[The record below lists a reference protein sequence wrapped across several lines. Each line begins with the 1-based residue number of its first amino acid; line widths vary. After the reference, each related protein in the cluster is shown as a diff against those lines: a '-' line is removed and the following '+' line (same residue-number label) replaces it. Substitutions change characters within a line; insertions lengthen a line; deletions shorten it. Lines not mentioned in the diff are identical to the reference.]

1 MPSISI
7 RSLTLKTLA
16 LLALVVAP
24 IAAAADV
31 STSVVFTISTP
42 STIFFGQTVDGSAQV
57 DSSDGSAPT
66 GTITFYDGT
75 NNICTIP
82 VTAGASCPASAGA
95 GFVAGTHIL
104 TAVYSGDTDHA
115 GSTSNAISVIVLQD
129 STMTNVVSSANPAI
143 YGQRVVFTAT
153 TEGAHEIPSGAVR
166 FLDGSS
172 VLGTAALNSA
182 GVATLSTSSL
192 AAGTHSITASY
203 GATPNA
209 DSSTSGVL
217 SQVVEA
223 TEAATTITLTSS
235 ANPEASGQNVTFTA
249 NVVKT
254 AQPSNEPTGIVT
266 FLDGDIALGTGTLN
280 DAGSATFST
289 SSLSAGSHTLSAS
302 YAGDAA
308 SAAST
313 SAGMVQVMTTSQAA
327 SSGSFTIS
335 AASLTVRVGQTASVM
350 VKVSPANGFNQS
362 VQLGCTNLPSESTC
376 TFGSGMIRSG
386 GGSTMLQ
393 LSTMAPHDCGSTTSY
408 YGSLPYA
415 GPLAAGL
422 IMLFLPRKKR
432 RAMKGLLT
440 VLIAFCGL
448 ASLMGCGNCTDLG
461 TLPGT
466 YTIDVTGTAL
476 GGAPTTVLQKVT
488 LTVTY

>member
-31 STSVVFTISTP
+31 STSVVLTISTP

-75 NNICTIP
+75 SNICTIP

-104 TAVYSGDTDHA
+104 TAVYSGDAEHA

-129 STMTNVVSSANPAI
+129 STTTSVVSSANPAI

-153 TEGAHEIPSGAVR
+153 TEGAHGIPSGAVR

-192 AAGTHSITASY
+192 TAGTHSITASY

-223 TEAATTITLTSS
+223 TQAATTMTLTSS

-254 AQPSNEPTGIVT
+254 VQPSNEPTGIVT
-266 FLDGDIALGTGTLN
+266 FLDGDVVLGKGTLN
-280 DAGSATFST
+280 DTGSATFST
-289 SSLSAGSHTLSAS
+289 SSLSAGNHNLFAS
-302 YAGDAA
+302 YAGDAT
-308 SAAST
+308 SAAIV
-313 SAGMVQVMTTSQAA
+313 SAGMVQVITTSQAA

-335 AASLTVRVGQTASVM
+335 VASLTVRVGQTASVM

-422 IMLFLPRKKR
+422 IMLFLPGRKR

-440 VLIAFCGL
+440 ALIAFCGL

-466 YTIDVTGTAL
+466 YTINITGTAL